1 MTNYNF
7 LGKVKYVAPLS
18 VGLVILSVILVA
30 FLGLR
35 AGVDFTG
42 GSQFTV
48 LYPEGA
54 QVESD
59 AVRAYLARYEDEGVL
74 PAEVHVQDATF
85 DREGLSLPGKIIT
98 LRVDPETHEDLVRR
112 IRREL
117 ADPPEG
123 AGLPAAFRVDGEEG
137 VSYTGVG
144 AQVSRELIDRAW
156 QAILL
161 ALGAILVYISW
172 RFRLRYAVGA
182 ITALVHDVVIA
193 LGLFALFQVEIS
205 LPVIAG
211 FLTIVGYS
219 LNDTIVI
226 YDRVR
231 ENLKGMKKA
240 PIFDVI
246 NRSANQSLSRSI
258 NTSLSTLIP
267 VVILYAF
274 GGPALQPFA
283 LALLIGV
290 IVGTYSSFFVANPVL
305 WKWATASAQL
315 RSQSQARSRS
325 RSR

>member
-1 MTNYNF
+1 MTNYDF
-7 LGKVKYVAPLS
+7 LGKVRYLGPLS
-18 VGLVILSVILVA
+18 GGLVIVSVLLMA

-48 LYPEGA
+48 IYPQG
-54 QVESD
+54 VEVAGED
-59 AVRAYLARYEDEGVL
+59 IRAYLTRFEDRGVL
-74 PAEVHVQDATF
+74 PAEVHVQGANFERD
-85 DREGLSLPGKIIT
+85 GVSLPGKIIT
-98 LRVDPETHEDLVRR
+98 LRIDPETHEDLVRQ

-117 ADPPEG
+117 ADPPEEVR
-123 AGLPAAFRVDGEEG
+123 LPAAFRETGEDG

-144 AQVSRELIDRAW
+144 PQVSRELVDRAW

-172 RFRLRYAVGA
+172 RFRLRYAAGA
-182 ITALVHDVVIA
+182 IAALLHDVLLA
-193 LGLFALFQVEIS
+193 LGVFALFQVEIS

-211 FLTIVGYS
+211 FLTVVGYS

-226 YDRVR
+226 FDRVR
-231 ENLKGMKKA
+231 ENLKSMKKA
-240 PIFDVI
+240 PIVDVI

-274 GGPALQPFA
+274 GGSALQPFA

-290 IVGTYSSFFVANPVL
+290 LVGTYSSFFVANPIL
-305 WKWATASAQL
+305 CWWATSAARTKKVRASA
-315 RSQSQARSRS
+315 R
-325 RSR
+325 

>member
-1 MTNYNF
+1 MTNYDF
-7 LGKVKYVAPLS
+7 LGKAKYLGPLS
-18 VGLVILSVILVA
+18 VGLVVLSVLLVA
-30 FLGLR
+30 VLGLR

-48 LYPEGA
+48 IYPQGVEAPSEDLRLYL
-54 QVESD
+54 S
-59 AVRAYLARYEDEGVL
+59 RFEDQGVL
-74 PAEVHVQDATF
+74 PAEVHIQDATF
-85 DREGLSLPGKIIT
+85 ERDGVMLSGKIIT
-98 LRVDPETHEDLVRR
+98 LRVDPERHEDLVRQ
-112 IRREL
+112 IRSDL
-117 ADPPEG
+117 ADPP
-123 AGLPAAFRVDGEEG
+123 AGVALPAAFRDNGELG

-156 QAILL
+156 QAVLI

-182 ITALVHDVVIA
+182 IAALVHDVTIA

-226 YDRVR
+226 FDRVR
-231 ENLKGMKKA
+231 ENLKGMKRA
-240 PIFDVI
+240 PVVDVI

-290 IVGTYSSFFVANPVL
+290 IVGTYSSFFVANPIL
-305 WKWATASAQL
+305 RWWAKAAAQQKSKARASA
-315 RSQSQARSRS
+315 R
-325 RSR
+325 

>member
-7 LGKVKYVAPLS
+7 LGKARLLTPLS
-18 VGLVILSVILVA
+18 IGLVVVSILLVA

-48 LYPEGA
+48 IYPEGA
-54 QVESD
+54 EVEAEDIRS
-59 AVRAYLARYEDEGVL
+59 YLSRYEDQGVL
-74 PAEVHVQDATF
+74 QAEVHVQATSF
-85 DREGLSLPGKIIT
+85 EREGVLLPGKIVT
-98 LRVDPETHEDLVRR
+98 LRIDPERHEELVRR
-112 IRREL
+112 IRQEL
-117 ADPPEG
+117 ADPPAD
-123 AGLPAAFRVDGEEG
+123 AGLPAAFRAEGEEG
-137 VSYTGVG
+137 VSFTGVG
-144 AQVSRELIDRAW
+144 PQVSGELINRAW
-156 QAILL
+156 QAILI
-161 ALGAILVYISW
+161 ALGALLVYISW

-182 ITALVHDVVIA
+182 IAALVHDVTIA

-211 FLTIVGYS
+211 FLTVVGYS

-231 ENLKGMKKA
+231 ENLMGMKKV
-240 PIFDVI
+240 PIADVI

-283 LALLIGV
+283 FALLIGV

-305 WKWATASAQL
+305 WRWAIAAAQMKRKAKASA
-315 RSQSQARSRS
+315 R
-325 RSR
+325 

>member
-1 MTNYNF
+1 MSNYNF
-7 LGKVKYVAPLS
+7 LGKAKYFGPLS
-18 VGLVILSVILVA
+18 VGLVVVSILLVA

-54 QVESD
+54 EVENED
-59 AVRAYLARYEDEGVL
+59 IRNYLARYEEQGVV
-74 PAEVHVQDATF
+74 PAEVHVQGATF
-85 DREGLSLPGKIIT
+85 DREGMSLPGKIIT
-98 LRVDPETHEDLVRR
+98 LRVDPETHEQLVRQ

-123 AGLPAAFRVDGEEG
+123 VGLPAAFRADGEEG
-137 VSYTGVG
+137 VSFTGVG
-144 AQVSRELIDRAW
+144 AQVSRELVDRAW
-156 QAILL
+156 QAILI

-182 ITALVHDVVIA
+182 IAALMHDVIIA

-305 WKWATASAQL
+305 WKWATASAKTKAQG
-315 RSQSQARSRS
+315 RSR
-325 RSR
+325 